1 MKVKRIVLIAL
12 VVTIPLAGLVAHR
25 TLLAEPVS
33 CNQLLMEKASE
44 VERKMLM
51 QNSDGGLY
59 LMTEGVEERQIL
71 FIGYVGPASAEQL
84 RVQMINAGLSKVHVE
99 TDGTCLSEGG
109 LEYTVVTGSYVTA
122 AQPDPT

>member
-1 MKVKRIVLIAL
+1 MKPKHKVLLALAIV
-12 VVTIPLAGLVAHR
+12 VPLAGVVAHR
-25 TLLAEPVS
+25 TLLTEPVS

-71 FIGYVGPASAEQL
+71 FIGYVGPVSAEQL

-99 TDGTCLSEGG
+99 TDGICVSEGG
-109 LEYTVVTGSYVTA
+109 LEYTVVTGSYITA